1 MKRMLRTGLV
11 VLGIG
16 IVSLALFNCD
26 LSGVSDLLGD
36 QRLEGRWVRGD
47 GDHRWSFYS
56 DRYFVEESWDG
67 SKWNAVSDGDYAYNS
82 SQQRLELD
90 DQMHGNTV
98 AYDIIMNSA
107 ADRMAL
113 GEDALSGGNSSTL
126 LGTWV
131 GGFTVDGV
139 TMEVRWV
146 FTPTPPDNISYTNQ
160 MGNTATGDVSIN
172 TGAKQ
177 FEVTGSGD
185 EPLLANGTYNYIV
198 IGDGITISEVGQ
210 SVNAHF
216 NKQ

>member
-11 VLGIG
+11 VLGMG

-36 QRLEGRWVRGD
+36 QSLEGRWVRGD

-56 DRYFVEESWDG
+56 DRSFVEESWDG
-67 SKWNAVSDGDYAYNS
+67 TKWVAVSDGDYAYNS

-90 DQMHGNTV
+90 DQMNECEV
-98 AYDIIMNSA
+98 AYDIIMNSG

-113 GEDALSGGNSSTL
+113 GENALTGGNSSTL

-131 GGFTVDGV
+131 GGSTGDGV
-139 TMEVRWV
+139 TMEVTWV
-146 FTPTPPDNISYTNQ
+146 FTPTPPNNISYTNQ
-160 MGNTATGDVSIN
+160 MGNTATGSVSIN

-177 FEVTGSGD
+177 FTVTGSGD
-185 EPLLANGTYNYIV
+185 ETLLKNGTYNYLV
-198 IGDGITISEVGQ
+198 VGDGITISKVGEV
-210 SVNAHF
+210 VDAYF
-216 NKQ
+216 DKQ

>member
-1 MKRMLRTGLV
+1 MKRMLRTALL

-90 DQMHGNTV
+90 DQMNGWEV
-98 AYDIIMNSA
+98 AYDIIMNSET
-107 ADRMAL
+107 DRMAL
-113 GEDALSGGNSSTL
+113 GEDALTGGNSSTL

-139 TMEVRWV
+139 TMEVTW
-146 FTPTPPDNISYTNQ
+146 FFASGSISHTTF

-172 TGAKQ
+172 TEAKR
-177 FEVTGSGD
+177 FTVSDSTNTAV
-185 EPLLANGTYNYIV
+185 LANGTYNYIV
-198 IGDGITISEVGQ
+198 IGDGITISEVGDA
-210 SVNAHF
+210 VVAYF
-216 NKQ
+216 DKQ